1 MNGAID
7 VECRQTI
14 GNSRSMTMTNAKY
27 SIIADAQLSAPQ
39 VRGRKH
45 IVAIKNSTLQALDFS
60 IILGSA
66 IKLSWRVE
74 IF

>member
-1 MNGAID
+1 
-7 VECRQTI
+7 
-14 GNSRSMTMTNAKY
+14 MTMTNEKY